1 MDPSLSSFSV
11 LSDILFLPNA
21 LSQQECGLIMDITL
35 YPDDPTCGIGSPMTR
50 CCPTEMRPRQ
60 VLFPNPTMLR
70 FPLIT
75 LSHSQQPRGTPA
87 APTIVSHHP
96 VPTHH
101 VLSASSV
108 SPSPFAPRP
117 DRPLP
122 SCACRKP
129 SSSATPAFST
139 SSDSVAGHTLLSYET
154 LAETLKALEREIVR
168 EGR

>member
-1 MDPSLSSFSV
+1 MSSFSV

-21 LSQQECGLIMDITL
+21 LSRQECGLITDITL
-35 YPDDPTCGIGSPMTR
+35 YSDDPTRGIGSSMTR
-50 CCPTEMRPRQ
+50 CCPTETRPGQ
-60 VLFPNPTMLR
+60 VLSPNPAMPR
-70 FPLIT
+70 FPLISRSREAPQLHL
-75 LSHSQQPRGTPA
+75 LSCL
-87 APTIVSHHP
+87 TILYLR
-96 VPTHH
+96 HH

-139 SSDSVAGHTLLSYET
+139 SSDYDTGCYLM
-154 LAETLKALEREIVR
+154 KRWPKR
-168 EGR
+168 